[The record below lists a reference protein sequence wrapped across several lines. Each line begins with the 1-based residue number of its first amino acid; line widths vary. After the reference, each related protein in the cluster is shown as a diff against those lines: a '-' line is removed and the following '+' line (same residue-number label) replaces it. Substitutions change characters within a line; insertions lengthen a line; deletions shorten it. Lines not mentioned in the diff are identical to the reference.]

1 MEKLHV
7 GIILEI
13 LGRPK
18 ENLISALEGLIN
30 KLGAEPGVKVLRQTI
45 HEPVLAKDSKDLF
58 TTFAEVTMELDSL
71 SNYFGILFAYMPA
84 NIELISPERIT
95 LSNDELNQLENKL
108 AGRLHDYDAITKKA
122 VVERDFLIK
131 KLREVAPHL
140 FKQKQ
145 QNPVQKEAK
154 KIKAEKKNKPKKK
167 SKKK

>member
-58 TTFAEVTMELDSL
+58 TSFAEVTLELDSL

-95 LSNDELNQLENKL
+95 LPNDELNLL
-108 AGRLHDYDAITKKA
+108 ANRLAARLHDYDAITKKA

-131 KLREVAPHL
+131 KLREAAPHL
-140 FKQKQ
+140 FKQQ
-145 QNPVQKEAK
+145 PQNAVQKETK
-154 KIKAEKKNKPKKK
+154 EKSKRSKPKKK